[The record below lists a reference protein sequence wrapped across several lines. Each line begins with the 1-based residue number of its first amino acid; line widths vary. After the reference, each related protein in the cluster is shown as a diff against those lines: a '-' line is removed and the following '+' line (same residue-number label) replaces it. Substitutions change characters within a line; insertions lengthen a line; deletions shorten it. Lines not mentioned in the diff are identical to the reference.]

1 MTDIGSASIA
11 YCLVLFLVCL
21 LLLMLFFCEFGRNR
35 DEMTTNSSSKA
46 SVLTIV
52 VPTIDGYKSKLLSRR
67 EEPWPLRDISRKGKL
82 ETATGNFEPR
92 TEELTNC
99 SLEINDGSESEIS
112 QPDRIYAR
120 S

>member
-1 MTDIGSASIA
+1 MTEIGSASIA

-52 VPTIDGYKSKLLSRR
+52 VPIDGYKSKLLRHR
-67 EEPWPLRDISRKGKL
+67 EEPWPLRDISRKDKL
-82 ETATGNFEPR
+82 KTATGNFELK
-92 TEELTNC
+92 TEELTNS
-99 SLEINDGSESEIS
+99 SLEIMDGNESEIS